1 MRIGCIAWGYKASLF
16 QSFKP
21 FQPFKSSTEEDQ
33 NRLTTKGTKDAK
45 GNRASPPFRGELE
58 RGQTLAHM
66 LQRFGKKIL
75 EPEWRAA
82 NLRWRTS
89 LTLILI
95 ALIQTL
101 PVQNAFSAE
110 KFICILGGTGTRHAI
125 PVLTGSFGL
134 YPKYGLDAT
143 IVRIGSGTIATAALL
158 GGEADIISTS
168 GPALINARLMGT
180 PVLYVT
186 NFNNWSDAHLLVR
199 PEVASMEQLRSGK
212 FAVPGLGGGYA
223 HMLRAFFFPKY
234 GLDKGAK
241 QPTILS
247 AGDSPSALSG
257 VVNRQF
263 DAALASYE
271 NYMAFRKRG
280 LKALVMPEDV
290 NIRWYTGLI
299 TLEKKVKERRHAM
312 IQFIK
317 AQIETVS
324 IIKKEPAR
332 ARAALKNYFRS
343 NDDEL
348 MAEYQIYLA
357 AKLPLVTRV
366 DTENIKTLLLTSTNP
381 AAKQAKP
388 EEFIDNSLVDEI
400 VREGFIK
407 QFEQ

>member
-1 MRIGCIAWGYKASLF
+1 VMYY
-16 QSFKP
+16 
-21 FQPFKSSTEEDQ
+21 
-33 NRLTTKGTKDAK
+33 
-45 GNRASPPFRGELE
+45 
-58 RGQTLAHM
+58 
-66 LQRFGKKIL
+66 
-75 EPEWRAA
+75 
-82 NLRWRTS
+82 RTS
-89 LTLILI
+89 WLRAGIVLVMLTLGQGLRP
-95 ALIQTL
+95 QGVF
-101 PVQNAFSAE
+101 PAE

-125 PVLTGSFGL
+125 PVLAATFGL

-158 GGEADIISTS
+158 GGEADVISTS
-168 GPALINARLMGT
+168 GPALINARLAGT

-186 NFNNWSDAHLLVR
+186 NFNEWSDAHLLVR
-199 PEVASMEQLRSGK
+199 PEITSMEQLRSGK

-234 GLDKGAK
+234 GLDKGGK

-247 AGDSPSALSG
+247 AGDTPSALAG
-257 VVNRQF
+257 VVSRQY

-280 LKALVMPEDV
+280 LKALVVPEDV
-290 NIRWYTGLI
+290 NVRWYTGLI
-299 TLEKKVKERRHAM
+299 TLEKQVKERRRAM

-324 IIKKEPAR
+324 IIKRDPIK
-332 ARAALKNYFRS
+332 ARAALKSYFRS
-343 NDDEL
+343 SDDEL
-348 MAEYQIYLA
+348 MAEYQKYLA

-366 DTENIKTLLLTSTNP
+366 ETENIKTLLLTSTNP
-381 AAKQAKP
+381 AAKNAKP
-388 EEFIDNSLVDEI
+388 EEFIDNSMVEEI

>member
-1 MRIGCIAWGYKASLF
+1 MIKNVKISLW
-16 QSFKP
+16 
-21 FQPFKSSTEEDQ
+21 
-33 NRLTTKGTKDAK
+33 L
-45 GNRASPPFRGELE
+45 RAGVVV
-58 RGQTLAHM
+58 
-66 LQRFGKKIL
+66 
-75 EPEWRAA
+75 
-82 NLRWRTS
+82 
-89 LTLILI
+89 I
-95 ALIQTL
+95 ALTFIQGL
-101 PVQNAFSAE
+101 RPRDGLSAE
-110 KFICILGGTGTRHAI
+110 KLICILGGTGTRHAI
-125 PVLTGSFGL
+125 PVLATTFGL
-134 YPKYGLDAT
+134 YAKYGLDAT

-158 GGEADIISTS
+158 GGEADVINTS
-168 GPALINARLMGT
+168 GPALINARLAGT
-180 PVLYVT
+180 PVLYIT

-199 PEVASMEQLRSGK
+199 PEVTSIEQLRGGK

-223 HMLRAFFFPKY
+223 HMLRAFVFPKL
-234 GLDKGAK
+234 GLDKGPK

-247 AGDSPSALSG
+247 AGDTPSALAG
-257 VVNRQF
+257 VVSGQY

-280 LKALVMPEDV
+280 LKALVVPEDINV
-290 NIRWYTGLI
+290 RWYTGLI
-299 TLEKKVKERRHAM
+299 TLEKAIKERRRAM

-324 IIKKEPAR
+324 IIKKEPIK

-343 NDDEL
+343 SDDEL
-348 MAEYQIYLA
+348 MAEYQSYLA

-388 EEFIDNSLVDEI
+388 EEFIDNSLVEEI

>member
-1 MRIGCIAWGYKASLF
+1 MPTACIAWGC
-16 QSFKP
+16 
-21 FQPFKSSTEEDQ
+21 
-33 NRLTTKGTKDAK
+33 
-45 GNRASPPFRGELE
+45 
-58 RGQTLAHM
+58 
-66 LQRFGKKIL
+66 KIL
-75 EPEWRAA
+75 
-82 NLRWRTS
+82 TS
-89 LTLILI
+89 LKESMRARKSRQTNSQIWACILFVMLTV
-95 ALIQTL
+95 AQCLWPQE
-101 PVQNAFSAE
+101 AFSAD

-125 PVLTGSFGL
+125 PVLAASFGL

-143 IVRIGSGTIATAALL
+143 IVRIGSGTVATAALL
-158 GGEADIISTS
+158 GGEADVISTS

-199 PEVASMEQLRSGK
+199 PEVTSMEQLRGGK

-234 GLDKGAK
+234 GLDQGAK

-247 AGDSPSALSG
+247 AGDTPSALAG
-257 VVNRQF
+257 VMSRQY

-280 LKALVMPEDV
+280 LKALVVPEDV
-290 NIRWYTGLI
+290 NVRWYTGLI
-299 TLEKKVKERRHAM
+299 TLEKKVKERRGAM
-312 IQFIK
+312 TQFIK

-324 IIKKEPAR
+324 IIKKDPIK

-343 NDDEL
+343 SDDEL
-348 MAEYQIYLA
+348 MAEYQKYLA
-357 AKLPLVTRV
+357 AKLPLMTRV
-366 DTENIKTLLLTSTNP
+366 DTENIKTLLLTSTHP

>member
-1 MRIGCIAWGYKASLF
+1 
-16 QSFKP
+16 
-21 FQPFKSSTEEDQ
+21 
-33 NRLTTKGTKDAK
+33 
-45 GNRASPPFRGELE
+45 
-58 RGQTLAHM
+58 
-66 LQRFGKKIL
+66 
-75 EPEWRAA
+75 
-82 NLRWRTS
+82 
-89 LTLILI
+89 
-95 ALIQTL
+95 
-101 PVQNAFSAE
+101 
-110 KFICILGGTGTRHAI
+110 
-125 PVLTGSFGL
+125 
-134 YPKYGLDAT
+134 
-143 IVRIGSGTIATAALL
+143 
-158 GGEADIISTS
+158 
-168 GPALINARLMGT
+168 
-180 PVLYVT
+180 
-186 NFNNWSDAHLLVR
+186 
-199 PEVASMEQLRSGK
+199 MEQLRSGK

-247 AGDSPSALSG
+247 AGDSPSALTG

-312 IQFIK
+312 TQFIK

-332 ARAALKNYFRS
+332 ARAALKHYFRS